1 MRYTCWM
8 AVAIVAMPLG
18 AVAAWGSTTD
28 ALIADLAGQDEV
40 ARARARQLLVRGDI
54 VAATPK
60 VVALAG
66 HRDQAVWRAAF
77 NVLMDFSAEVSVPGR
92 EAERAEVARQ
102 IMTLIAPEQPQPVR
116 ERGLRL
122 LPLVVP
128 AGFDVGPMAALLA
141 EDNPILR
148 EKARAALEET
158 GTPEAAGALR
168 AFLPKARPE
177 FQYAI
182 LNSLGILKDAGSLKA
197 IEELMKS
204 PDAKVRAAAARAL
217 AWTGDPFRLAAVK
230 SVVKAADEA
239 TRSEAQDA
247 FVRLVNAI
255 EERGG
260 NWEIATRTYL
270 DLLGSP
276 DPVLKQAGF
285 AGLGRIGD
293 GSCTGKML
301 ATLREAEAP
310 VLQVGLDALRRM
322 QGVDAA
328 RALVAAY
335 PDQPAGLRVA
345 LLEVLGSK
353 KHPMVLPILTD
364 AAKASDPALRTAA
377 LNALAETELFE
388 AVAVLR
394 EAAGREE
401 SAEAAR
407 PARAGM
413 MRIAGSLRA
422 QGRKKEA
429 GQAYLA
435 AAEAIRT
442 NDEWRPVLEGIT
454 ACPVPEALQAVLRAA
469 EVKELQAPAARALV
483 AVGGAFT
490 AAKRSTEAIAVYETA
505 RRLDG
510 SPEIMKLIAAGLRDA
525 GAAADA
531 AAMLGLLTN
540 WWVVGP
546 FELGENNAGWDKAY
560 VNEPDVSLTARYM
573 TGKRRVEWQ
582 PVKATDDRGVIDL
595 HKPLGPGDQR
605 IGYAYTEV
613 EVAQDTDALLL
624 LGVDD
629 SERVWVNGEKVFE
642 LFVPRGMTPDQD
654 KIPVKLKAGKN
665 TILLKIWQN
674 TLGWEFC
681 ARLTLPDGR
690 PVEFAQKAK

>member
-8 AVAIVAMPLG
+8 AVAIVALSLG

-40 ARARARQLLVRGDI
+40 ARARARQLLPRGDI

-60 VVALAG
+60 VVALVG
-66 HRDQAVWRAAF
+66 HENQAIWRAAF

-102 IMTLIAPEQPQPVR
+102 IMTLIASEQPQPVR

-128 AGFDVGPMAALLA
+128 AGFGVGPMAALLA

-177 FQYAI
+177 FQCAI
-182 LNSLGILKDAGSLKA
+182 LNSLGILKDADSLPA
-197 IEELMKS
+197 IEELTKS

-230 SVVKAADEA
+230 RVMKTADEA
-239 TRSEAQDA
+239 TRSEVQDA

-260 NWEIATRTYL
+260 NWEIAVAIYL

-293 GSCTGKML
+293 SSCVGKML
-301 ATLREAEAP
+301 ATLHEAEAP

-322 QGVDAA
+322 QGVDVT
-328 RALVAAY
+328 RALVTAY
-335 PDQPAGLRVA
+335 PDQPAALRVA
-345 LLEVLGSK
+345 LLEALGSK

-364 AAKASDPALRTAA
+364 AAKSSDPALRAAA
-377 LNALAETELFE
+377 LNALAETELLAAVPVLIE
-388 AVAVLR
+388 AT
-394 EAAGREE
+394 GRDE
-401 SAEAAR
+401 SAGAAR
-407 PARAGM
+407 PAWAGIL
-413 MRIAGSLRA
+413 RIADALRA
-422 QGRKKEA
+422 QGKKKEA

-442 NDEWRPVLEGIT
+442 NDEWRSVLQGIT
-454 ACPVPEALQAVLRAA
+454 ACPVPEALPVVQRAA
-469 EVKELQAPAARALV
+469 QIQELKAPTAQALV
-483 AVGGAFT
+483 AVGEALT
-490 AAKRSTEAIAVYETA
+490 AAKRSKEAIAAFEAA
-505 RRLDG
+505 RELDN
-510 SPEIMKLIAAGLRDA
+510 SSEMTKRIAAGLRKA

-560 VNEPDVSLTARYM
+560 VGEPDVSLTARYM

-582 PVKATDDRGVIDL
+582 PVKASDDRGVINL
-595 HKPLGPGDQR
+595 HKPLGPGDNR

-654 KIPVKLKAGKN
+654 KIPVKLKAGRN

-690 PVEFAQKAK
+690 PVEFTQKK